1 MHEILVAFL
10 VFLDMEFVRQF
21 CDTLDG
27 CKFCIDGQFLRTLAV
42 PFRVKFFTRHQ
53 NFGFMIYTLLA
64 DACHLNCDSDNRS
77 EEQLM

>member
-27 CKFCIDGQFLRTLAV
+27 CKFCIDGQFLRTLGNN
-42 PFRVKFFTRHQ
+42 PFLFFRHQ

>member
-1 MHEILVAFL
+1 MHEILVAFS

-21 CDTLDG
+21 YDTLDG
-27 CKFCIDGQFLRTLAV
+27 CKFW
-42 PFRVKFFTRHQ
+42 VKFFTRHQ